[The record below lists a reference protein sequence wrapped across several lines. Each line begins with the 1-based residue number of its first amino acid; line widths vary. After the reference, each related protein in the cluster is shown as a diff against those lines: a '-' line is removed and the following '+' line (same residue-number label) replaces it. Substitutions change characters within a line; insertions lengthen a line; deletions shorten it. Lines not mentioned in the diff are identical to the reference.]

1 VEYVRVGVQLVHD
14 ELVPAQ
20 AHRTDTGEAGDVPLD
35 TDDSQDTD
43 PSTFH

>member
-1 VEYVRVGVQLVHD
+1 VQLIHD

-20 AHRTDTGEAGDVPLD
+20 APRSDAADDIPLD

-43 PSTFH
+43 PSTLH